1 MEIRHGHNETDSLYR
16 CLPDTDSHLLSIKL
30 EDNLIARIGFSVNY
44 GTIAGV
50 ALLAA
55 ILTTMC
61 LTAMRNIYVIT
72 IIVIFSLCS

>member
-1 MEIRHGHNETDSLYR
+1 MEIRHGHNETDSLY
-16 CLPDTDSHLLSIKL
+16 CCFPDIDGHLLSIKL
-30 EDNLIARIGFSVNY
+30 EDNLIARRGFSVNY

-50 ALLAA
+50 ALLAV
-55 ILTTMC
+55 I

>member
-50 ALLAA
+50 ALLAV
-55 ILTTMC
+55 ILTA
-61 LTAMRNIYVIT
+61 LRNIYVIT